1 MQTTFADIG
10 KTRLEKVLFKE
21 KANHPAKVCEVV
33 KSDLKG
39 LMNNY
44 AEVDKDISVD
54 IDTDEDGFIFNISV
68 HASRLKTFGSLP
80 DIL

>member
-1 MQTTFADIG
+1 MQTTYADIG

-21 KANHPAKVCEVV
+21 KANHPTKVCEVV
-33 KSDLKG
+33 KSDIKT

-44 AEVDKDISVD
+44 AEVDEDVNVA
-54 IDTDEDGFIFNISV
+54 IDTDKDGFVFNIQV
-68 HASRLKTFGSLP
+68 HAKRLKTFGSLP